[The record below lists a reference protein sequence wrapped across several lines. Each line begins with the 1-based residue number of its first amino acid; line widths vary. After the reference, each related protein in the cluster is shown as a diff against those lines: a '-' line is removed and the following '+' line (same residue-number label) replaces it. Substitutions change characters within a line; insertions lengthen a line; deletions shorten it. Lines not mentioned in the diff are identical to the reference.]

1 MKQGSGNRRRAISL
15 FGLLVL
21 VTVSLTHAGTFTGPD
36 EWRLVNTNAV
46 RAWQEA
52 QKSRASATFRVWP
65 GVAVDVQKREVRLLA
80 EAVGHDVGVTTEFLL
95 IGPLSDRAYET
106 VAVTV
111 AMPGDIVRAVE
122 SMGIAR
128 GGCVGSQPFRFWPVG
143 ERVTA
148 AVRRLDVPH
157 AVEKPL
163 QALIRDAE
171 AGAPLIG
178 EGGLIFTGG
187 RWENGACLTDTNMPA
202 ALISLYNASETV
214 FDVPF
219 QVGQSEVY
227 GRLSLAEALPYGAL
241 LEVVLR
247 PLAADGKPRVFP
259 VRVFASEDG
268 GNVVLTCKGADDVV
282 LHKAGLADAVTWLR
296 GQSESGRELF
306 VTLGMD
312 DALPLKRAADVA
324 RLFVMMD
331 GKGLKLDGKT
341 AGGVFPRAFVPL
353 EKWRER
359 EGRNPQPFEVHV
371 TQPAGGK
378 LSKKLVFVEED
389 WSVEGLDPKLTPREF
404 PFEAW
409 EELPGMINKAAG
421 SDNKVQVLFVF
432 APLEMPLGRFM
443 PGVRAVAD
451 RLPLVYV
458 FGE

>member
-1 MKQGSGNRRRAISL
+1 MKRETGNGKRAISL
-15 FGLLVL
+15 LGLLV
-21 VTVSLTHAGTFTGPD
+21 VVSFARAGAFTGPD

-46 RAWQEA
+46 RSWQET
-52 QKSRASATFRVWP
+52 QRSRASATFKVWP
-65 GVAVDVQKREVRLLA
+65 GVTVDVQKREVRLLA
-80 EAVGHDVGVTTEFLL
+80 EAVGHAVGVTTEFLL
-95 IGPLSDRAYET
+95 IGPLSDRAYEAA
-106 VAVTV
+106 AVTV
-111 AMPGDIVRAVE
+111 ALPGDIARAVE
-122 SMGIAR
+122 SMGLAR

-148 AVRRLDVPH
+148 AVRRLDVPDV
-157 AVEKPL
+157 AERPL
-163 QALIRDAE
+163 QTLVRDEE
-171 AGAPLIG
+171 AGAPLLG
-178 EGGLIFTGG
+178 EGGLVFTGG
-187 RWENGACLTDTNMPA
+187 RWENGACQTDTNMPA
-202 ALISLYNASETV
+202 ALISLYNAGETV

-247 PLAADGKPRVFP
+247 PLASDGNPRVLP
-259 VRVFASEDG
+259 LKVVAAVDG
-268 GNVVLTCKGADDVV
+268 EGVVLTCKGADGSVS
-282 LHKAGLADAVTWLR
+282 HKAGLADAITWLR
-296 GQSESGRELF
+296 GQAETGRELF

-341 AGGVFPRAFVPL
+341 DGGLFPRAFVPL

-371 TQPAGGK
+371 TQLADGK
-378 LSKKLVFVEED
+378 QAKKLVFVEED

-409 EELPGMINKAAG
+409 EELPGLLKRAG
-421 SDNKVQVLFVF
+421 GTDNKVQVLFIF
-432 APLEMPLGRFM
+432 APLELPLGCFM
-443 PGVRAVAD
+443 PGVRAVSD

-458 FGE
+458 FGG